1 MIFSRPPMP
10 ESSPL
15 NSSSAAVIWLERLV
29 DAVDA
34 AAMWLVLPLSLLLF
48 LQWPLRDLVHAY
60 SREAN
65 DAAQILFALY
75 VSVAITAATRARTH
89 LAADV
94 LAHWLPA
101 VWRMHLERAG
111 AMLVLLPWAVYLIWS
126 GTPMAWRALIA
137 LESFGE
143 TLTPGYYLIK
153 LALILL
159 ALLVALQALLVGLR
173 SAAAR

>member
-1 MIFSRPPMP
+1 MSESPRPD
-10 ESSPL
+10 SSPA
-15 NSSSAAVIWLERLV
+15 SAVWLDRLV
-29 DAVDA
+29 DAIDA

-94 LAHWLPA
+94 LAHRLPA
-101 VWRMHLERAG
+101 AWRAHLERAG
-111 AMLVLLPWAVYLIWS
+111 AMLVLLPWSVYVIWT
-126 GTPMAWRALIA
+126 GTPMAWRALVA
-137 LESFGE
+137 LEAFGE
-143 TLTPGYYLIK
+143 TLNPGYYLIK

-159 ALLVALQALLVGLR
+159 ATLVALQALLVGLR
-173 SAAAR
+173 PAAARLN

>member
-1 MIFSRPPMP
+1 
-10 ESSPL
+10 
-15 NSSSAAVIWLERLV
+15 
-29 DAVDA
+29 
-34 AAMWLVLPLSLLLF
+34 MWLVLPLSLLLF

-94 LAHWLPA
+94 LAHRLPA
-101 VWRMHLERAG
+101 TWRMHLERAG
-111 AMLVLLPWAVYLIWS
+111 ALLVLLPWAVYVIWT
-126 GTPMAWRALIA
+126 GAPMAWRALIA

-143 TLTPGYYLIK
+143 TLNPGYYVIK

-173 SAAAR
+173 PVAARLN

>member
-1 MIFSRPPMP
+1 MS

-15 NSSSAAVIWLERLV
+15 NSSAAAAIWLERLV
-29 DAVDA
+29 DAIDA
-34 AAMWLVLPLSLLLF
+34 AVTWLVLPLSLLLF
-48 LQWPLRDLVHAY
+48 LQWPLRDLAHAY

-65 DAAQILFALY
+65 DAGQILFALY

-94 LAHWLPA
+94 LAHRLPA
-101 VWRMHLERAG
+101 AWRTHLERAG
-111 AMLVLLPWAVYLIWS
+111 ALLVLLPWSLFVIWT
-126 GTPMAWRALIA
+126 GTPMAWRALVSF
-137 LESFGE
+137 ESFGE
-143 TLTPGYYLIK
+143 TLNPGYYLIK

-173 SAAAR
+173 PGAARLN